1 MRIEVRRTDFSPDS
15 TIGDMLVNG
24 IFQCYT
30 LEDVVR
36 PDGVKIYGETA
47 IPAGHYEVQLTM
59 SPRFKRVLPLVLDVK
74 NFVGVRIHPGNS
86 ARDTEGC
93 ILVGEAKA
101 NDWISRSQLAFG
113 ALFMRM
119 KDAQE
124 RGDKITLDIT

>member
-1 MRIEVRRTDFSPDS
+1 MRIEVRRTDFTLNS
-15 TIGDMLVNG
+15 TVGDLLING

-30 LEDVVR
+30 LEDTVR
-36 PDGVKIYGETA
+36 ADGVKIYGETA

-86 ARDTEGC
+86 AKDTEGC
-93 ILVGEAKA
+93 ILVGEAKTA
-101 NDWISRSQLAFG
+101 DWISRSQLAFG

-119 KDAQE
+119 RDAVE
-124 RGDKITLDIT
+124 RGDKITLDIA

>member
-1 MRIEVRRTDFSPDS
+1 MRIEVRRTDFTANS

-30 LEDVVR
+30 LEDTVR

-93 ILVGEAKA
+93 ILVGEAKTS
-101 NDWISRSQLAFG
+101 DWVSRSQLAFG
-113 ALFMRM
+113 ALFIRM
-119 KDAQE
+119 KDAQA
-124 RGDKITLDIT
+124 RGDKITLDIA